1 MRSCPLIIQTAR
13 CTSGSYGLPHLRHS
27 NLHLRANGFN
37 RLNNNHLLHATSTL
51 FMLTTLQS
59 KARARRSTTTTTT
72 YFSSAS
78 SPNPRPICNSSA
90 QEPHIEELAKV
101 RFKGLETRA
110 KHVHQSSLLRFCST
124 LVGSLVIANA
134 DILLSLDTLLS
145 SRNSESPIETR
156 FNSMVFN
163 MCFPKSGGNSLARS
177 TGEERKKNM
186 EIEKMIRKDKKTQ
199 ARQVKILLLGA
210 GESGKSTI
218 LKQMRIIYSEG
229 FRMDE
234 RKEVR
239 QVIFSNMIVAF
250 KIIAEEMRE
259 LGLEYENAK
268 SQVHPCLW
276 SIYVSLC

>member
-1 MRSCPLIIQTAR
+1 
-13 CTSGSYGLPHLRHS
+13 
-27 NLHLRANGFN
+27 
-37 RLNNNHLLHATSTL
+37 
-51 FMLTTLQS
+51 
-59 KARARRSTTTTTT
+59 
-72 YFSSAS
+72 
-78 SPNPRPICNSSA
+78 
-90 QEPHIEELAKV
+90 
-101 RFKGLETRA
+101 
-110 KHVHQSSLLRFCST
+110 
-124 LVGSLVIANA
+124 
-134 DILLSLDTLLS
+134 
-145 SRNSESPIETR
+145 
-156 FNSMVFN
+156 MVFN

-177 TGEERKKNM
+177 TSEERKRNM

-239 QVIFSNMIVAF
+239 QVIFSNMIVAI

-268 SQVHPCLW
+268 SPVYLCL
-276 SIYVSLC
+276 